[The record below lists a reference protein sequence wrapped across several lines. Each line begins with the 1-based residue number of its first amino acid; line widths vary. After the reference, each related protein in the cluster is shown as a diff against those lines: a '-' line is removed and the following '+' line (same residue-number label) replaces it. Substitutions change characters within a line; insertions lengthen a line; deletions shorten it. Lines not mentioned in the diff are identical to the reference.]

1 MYVRCCI
8 NVKTVFC
15 HDTAKANIFQKKFHK
30 LLDHVRKVLEEIKK
44 SRLTAHAAG
53 ILDFLEREAR
63 AGDVFV
69 FCGTSELLQ
78 EEEIRS
84 VGL

>member
-1 MYVRCCI
+1 MQLGYSTYPQVEL
-8 NVKTVFC
+8 
-15 HDTAKANIFQKKFHK
+15 KK
-30 LLDHVRKVLEEIKK
+30 
-44 SRLTAHAAG
+44 
-53 ILDFLEREAR
+53 FLEREAR

-78 EEEIRS
+78 VEEIRS

>member
-30 LLDHVRKVLEEIKK
+30 LFDHVRKVIQEINK

-53 ILDFLEREAR
+53 ILDLPSSGAKKISRAR
-63 AGDVFV
+63 S
-69 FCGTSELLQ
+69 TSGRCVCVL
-78 EEEIRS
+78 RHK
-84 VGL
+84 